1 MNTSL
6 DFTASPADELA
17 AAIETLVANAAIAY
31 AASGVDAAARPRP
44 LPGNRSTR
52 CRYPAARPGQ
62 HSSGARGDAARRAA
76 HGARGCASRLPWTAG
91 DLPKSSAIVDRFT
104 FIEIA
109 GPDGLGG
116 SDAMRFGLYLQAPYD
131 RLSAARSRGGGILLR
146 AVGRRAWQK
155 NDGPFRNPWL
165 PGTMIH
171 HLPRDRHAMRTL
183 DAPLLAMWIWTGDID
198 MATYRLDGAMEA

>member
-1 MNTSL
+1 MNTLL

-31 AASGVDAAARPRP
+31 AASGVDAAANLVPFRA
-44 LPGNRSTR
+44 T
-52 CRYPAARPGQ
+52 AAR
-62 HSSGARGDAARRAA
+62 AAVTQPTALVNIAA
-76 HGARGCASRLPWTAG
+76 ALEGMPHGALRTALEACASRLPWTAG

-116 SDAMRFGLYLQAPYD
+116 SDAMRFGLYLQAPMTDYPPHD
-131 RLSAARSRGGGILLR
+131 HEAEEFYYVLSGDAQ
-146 AVGRRAWQK
+146 WQK
-155 NDGPFRNPWL
+155 NDGPFATML

-171 HLPRDRHAMRTL
+171 HLPHDRHAMRTL

>member
-1 MNTSL
+1 MNTLL

-31 AASGVDAAARPRP
+31 AASGVDAAANLVPFRA
-44 LPGNRSTR
+44 T
-52 CRYPAARPGQ
+52 AAR
-62 HSSGARGDAARRAA
+62 AAVTQPPALVNIAA
-76 HGARGCASRLPWTAG
+76 ALEACASRLPWTAG

-116 SDAMRFGLYLQAPYD
+116 SDAMRFGLYLQAPMTDYPPHD
-131 RLSAARSRGGGILLR
+131 HEAEEFYYVLSGDAQWR
-146 AVGRRAWQK
+146 K
-155 NDGPFRNPWL
+155 NDGPFATMS

-183 DAPLLAMWIWTGDID
+183 DAPLLAMWIWTGDIN